1 MLIEATQEKLS
12 GMRLLGMLKSLDEQ
26 LAMSDAQ
33 QMPFEE
39 RLGLM
44 VDREDLERQNRKF
57 QNRIKRAKLKDS
69 ALIEGIDFRKARGL
83 EKSVMLTLASCEWI
97 RRSQNIIITGAA
109 GVGKTF
115 VACALLH
122 SACKEGFTSSY
133 LRVPK
138 LLRDL
143 ETARRDGS
151 YDKML
156 AGIAKTDV
164 ILLDDLGLS
173 RFSSDQA
180 RDILEIMDDR
190 HSTKATI
197 FTSQVES
204 AKWYELIEDPTIAD
218 ALLDRIIHRSHKI
231 DMVGESMRKSN
242 SELTQSKK
250 MR

>member
-1 MLIEATQEKLS
+1 MA
-12 GMRLLGMLKSLDEQ
+12 
-26 LAMSDAQ
+26 
-33 QMPFEE
+33 
-39 RLGLM
+39 
-44 VDREDLERQNRKF
+44 N
-57 QNRIKRAKLKDS
+57 
-69 ALIEGIDFRKARGL
+69 
-83 EKSVMLTLASCEWI
+83 SCEWV
-97 RRSQNIIITGAA
+97 RRNQNIIITGAA

-138 LLRDL
+138 LLREL
-143 ETARRDGS
+143 ETTRRDGS

-156 AGIAKTDV
+156 ANIAKTDV

-173 RFSSDQA
+173 RFSSNQA
-180 RDILEIMDDR
+180 RDLLEIMDDR
-190 HSTKATI
+190 HATKATI

-231 DMVGESMRKSN
+231 DMVGESMRKTN
-242 SELTQSKK
+242 SKLTQTKQI
-250 MR
+250 R